1 VRQRYAAYQA
11 DTTGTLARSVLR
23 RIGTVQDV
31 WGDYVWPTIRQKIVA
46 TLTAASREVTQR
58 PRSFEF
64 LGERQSNLA
73 VPKPYTY
80 GLCTATVLQ
89 DTT

>member
-1 VRQRYAAYQA
+1 VVRRRYAAYQA
-11 DTTGTLARSVLR
+11 DGASTLARCVLQ

-31 WGDYVWPTIRQKIVA
+31 WSDYVWPTIRQKIMV

-58 PRSFEF
+58 SRSFEF

-73 VPKPYTY
+73 VSKPYT
-80 GLCTATVLQ
+80 
-89 DTT
+89 